1 MIEFLNDID
10 AQAFGAIN
18 MCHGAYAD
26 NFMWLVSNRLAWG
39 LMGLTFVLLLARKG
53 WRCAL
58 LTLAAVALAV
68 LVADQVSS
76 SLIKHAV
83 ERLRPSHDPSLADT
97 VHIVRQYRGGLYGF
111 VSSHAANSV
120 AVGLLLG
127 LIIPADYHAE
137 GISFFTDG
145 SSSQQLGYM
154 NRPEGYNIP
163 PHTHNVILREV
174 SLTQEVLIIRS
185 GRVRVDFYTREQR
198 YLGSSIASAGDIVFL
213 GDGGHGFKM
222 LEDSEIVEV
231 KQGPYCGERDK
242 IRFTPIDDAQVKMIE
257 K

>member
-127 LIIPADYHAE
+127 LMLRDRVVLTIMMCWALLQCYSRVYLGVHYPGDILGGLLVGAAAAVLVYVPAQPRAAGGADAA
-137 GISFFTDG
+137 G
-145 SSSQQLGYM
+145 
-154 NRPEGYNIP
+154 
-163 PHTHNVILREV
+163 
-174 SLTQEVLIIRS
+174 S
-185 GRVRVDFYTREQR
+185 GR
-198 YLGSSIASAGDIVFL
+198 GSHFHI
-213 GDGGHGFKM
+213 
-222 LEDSEIVEV
+222 
-231 KQGPYCGERDK
+231 
-242 IRFTPIDDAQVKMIE
+242 T
-257 K
+257 

>member
-1 MIEFLNDID
+1 MTETRIE
-10 AQAFGAIN
+10 
-18 MCHGAYAD
+18 H
-26 NFMWLVSNRLAWG
+26 
-39 LMGLTFVLLLARKG
+39 
-53 WRCAL
+53 
-58 LTLAAVALAV
+58 
-68 LVADQVSS
+68 
-76 SLIKHAV
+76 
-83 ERLRPSHDPSLADT
+83 E
-97 VHIVRQYRGGLYGF
+97 
-111 VSSHAANSV
+111 
-120 AVGLLLG
+120 GLLLG

-242 IRFTPIDDAQVKMIE
+242 IRFTPIEDAQVKMIE